1 MLIMTTRLTSLLS
14 ATLLAASLAACS
26 ASGSATTTIED
37 SSLVIDNQS
46 SFVIEEVYLTGI
58 GNSSWGP
65 NRLGGDVLY
74 PDETLTLGVNCG
86 TYDALLVDEDGVD
99 CEINN
104 LDLCLNDAVWVIRN
118 NTCTVFGAAA
128 KERADEAAADAAK

>member
-1 MLIMTTRLTSLLS
+1 MTTRLASLLS
-14 ATLLAASLAACS
+14 TGLAACLLAACS
-26 ASGSATTTIED
+26 AEGSVTTGPIDD

-46 SFVIEEVYLTGI
+46 SFVIEEVYLTGV

-65 NRLGGDVLY
+65 NRLGGDALF
-74 PDETLTLGVNCG
+74 PDETLTLGVSCG
-86 TYDALLVDEDGVD
+86 TYDALLVDEDGID
-99 CEINN
+99 CEIHD

-128 KERADEAAADAAK
+128 KARAEKAAAEAQATK